1 MMMLQGEGSPVA
13 GAGMLLVLGY
23 AIYWVV
29 RSRRRIRTVLYALAS
44 VVAEIVVASL
54 FAWLFPL
61 YSGLIGIGDETGQG
75 KGHVQILN
83 AGLDLYA
90 RKVAY
95 KEPRNLN
102 RTFRSVVPIDRFE
115 GWVKIAKFT
124 FSMRWALIAI
134 MLCRES

>member
-1 MMMLQGEGSPVA
+1 MMMLQGEESPVA

-61 YSGLIGIGDETGQG
+61 YSGLIGTLAAFLAFIVMAITAAEHARFTIRHDEINETD
-75 KGHVQILN
+75 V
-83 AGLDLYA
+83 A
-90 RKVAY
+90 R
-95 KEPRNLN
+95 
-102 RTFRSVVPIDRFE
+102 
-115 GWVKIAKFT
+115 
-124 FSMRWALIAI
+124 
-134 MLCRES
+134 